1 MPVQS
6 SIHWKPLRDSH
17 YVIASLEPAEG
28 GRRQLVIKQAI
39 LLQLQTLARTAP
51 TEQLAGLL
59 LGTQYDCPVTG
70 KRYVTIESLVRGAPI
85 PDGSALE
92 PTIRSL
98 IGQVR
103 GGGSMECVGWYCGT
117 LVFEPRL
124 RATHEAIHAAFFH
137 ERWQTALVISDYG
150 NAGAFFLHDPQ
161 AARWFQSPFY
171 EEIEPTRKPPPTKPT
186 CVSWANYLTMD
197 AVALMAPRPLAEAP
211 SAPPPAPLSAPKRTQ
226 IAVAPPPP
234 MPPRPIATHRPVVG
248 PPLRRLGGVAVSGSK
263 SSFQQLRD
271 ASSRVAGAVSRR
283 GPEVR
288 ASATDAGKS
297 IAGHVS
303 SMVRASVS
311 LIARTRDASAR
322 FIEREAA
329 RRKAAAAERAAVES
343 ARKAEAA
350 RQRAEAARAQEARDR
365 ADLLAR
371 RRAEAAR
378 LQAAREKE
386 AARLRALREKEAA
399 KLQAAREKEA
409 AKLQAARDREAAKA
423 QAAREKE
430 AAAQAAREQEAARAQ
445 AAREQEAAKAQAA
458 RDREAAKAQAAREQ
472 EAARLQAAREKE
484 VAKVQAA
491 REKADA
497 EARQRAEAARVLAE
511 REQAELAARQKAEA
525 ARAAAPARPSVRRTE
540 TQPAAAVAAPP
551 NQAPDLEDT
560 TASDPPFRYLALAA
574 RDGFVLV
581 TNSSGSDRLDFWL
594 LDDSDSGMLLT
605 VVTSD
610 VSVREAILHY
620 NVRTEDDALLQR
632 TPAEYRDLETR
643 TIYVRESVVDQLRA
657 RTKRLRATGELVR
670 EWKVSPPIELPH
682 ASRSSTMGLASA
694 PSVADVA
701 LGTATRD

>member
-1 MPVQS
+1 MGFRTTERVRRQAMPVQS

-59 LGTQYDCPVTG
+59 LGAQYDCPVTG
-70 KRYVTIESLVRGAPI
+70 KRYLTIESLVRGAPI

-92 PTIRSL
+92 GTIRSL
-98 IGQVR
+98 IAQRR

-124 RATHEAIHAAFFH
+124 RATHDAIHAAFFP
-137 ERWQTALVISDYG
+137 ERWQTALVISDHG

-197 AVALMAPRPLAEAP
+197 AVALMAPRPLAEVP
-211 SAPPPAPLSAPKRTQ
+211 SAPSPAPISAPKRTHV
-226 IAVAPPPP
+226 AVAPPPP
-234 MPPRPIATHRPVVG
+234 MPPRPITTHRPDVG
-248 PPLRRLGGVAVSGSK
+248 PPLRRMGGVAASGSK
-263 SSFQQLRD
+263 SSWQQLRD
-271 ASSRVAGAVSRR
+271 ASSRFVSAVSRR
-283 GPEVR
+283 GPAVR
-288 ASATDAGKS
+288 ASATDTGKS

-303 SMVRASVS
+303 SLVRGSVS
-311 LIARTRDASAR
+311 LFARTRDASAR
-322 FIEREAA
+322 FIEREAT

-350 RQRAEAARAQEARDR
+350 RQRAEAVRAQEARDR

-371 RRAEAAR
+371 RREEAAR
-378 LQAAREKE
+378 LHAAREKE
-386 AARLRALREKEAA
+386 AARLQTLREKEAA
-399 KLQAAREKEA
+399 KVQAAREKET
-409 AKLQAARDREAAKA
+409 AKRQAARD
-423 QAAREKE
+423 KE
-430 AAAQAAREQEAARAQ
+430 AAAQAAREQEAAKLQAARDSEAAKIQ
-445 AAREQEAAKAQAA
+445 AAREK
-458 RDREAAKAQAAREQ
+458 

-484 VAKVQAA
+484 AAKVQAA

-497 EARQRAEAARVLAE
+497 EARQRAEAARVLAD
-511 REQAELAARQKAEA
+511 REQVELAARQKVEA
-525 ARAAAPARPSVRRTE
+525 AGAGAPARPSVRRIAE
-540 TQPAAAVAAPP
+540 TKPPAMVAAPP

-657 RTKRLRATGELVR
+657 RTRRLRATGGLVR

-682 ASRSSTMGLASA
+682 ASRSSTMGLGSA